1 MLLTKFWKR
10 LSSTT
15 PRESSQQRAG
25 VLRTGRDSEN
35 QFRIFVS
42 AGFHSRTLSCSQKS
56 KSDATTT
63 LAGRQ
68 LSSHAHAR
76 YITVSCFS
84 IVENHQFDKSKTKRL
99 HISRRSAKQPDPA
112 VEAKD
117 IRLLMSL
124 RDESTLARDV
134 PLGQPY
140 QDVSQFF
147 RASVSVETSLMI
159 CRQNAAFEV

>member
-1 MLLTKFWKR
+1 M
-10 LSSTT
+10 
-15 PRESSQQRAG
+15 
-25 VLRTGRDSEN
+25 LRTGRDSEN

-63 LAGRQ
+63 QAGRQ

-99 HISRRSAKQPDPA
+99 QYIEAIRQAARSSCRSERYSSAHVTPRREHLSERRAA
-112 VEAKD
+112 WTA
-117 IRLLMSL
+117 LSGC
-124 RDESTLARDV
+124 ESIL
-134 PLGQPY
+134 
-140 QDVSQFF
+140 S
-147 RASVSVETSLMI
+147 SI
-159 CRQNAAFEV
+159 CLC